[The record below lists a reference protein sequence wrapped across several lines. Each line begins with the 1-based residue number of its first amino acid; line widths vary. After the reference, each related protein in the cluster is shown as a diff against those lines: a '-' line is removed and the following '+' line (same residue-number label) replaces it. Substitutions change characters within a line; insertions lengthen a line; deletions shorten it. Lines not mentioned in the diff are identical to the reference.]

1 MKPILYILLLVLAFM
16 AIGSN
21 QGWHRDWFE
30 SAVVATVLAEAK
42 ALPENQAPNLIR
54 TLAALPPKQRAMVEK
69 SCSPL
74 FQDYLQLSGS
84 SAQLPPNRQP
94 GCQAL
99 FRARWDPDWDLNSDT
114 GL

>member
-1 MKPILYILLLVLAFM
+1 MKATLYILLLVLAFM
-16 AIGSN
+16 AVGAN

-42 ALPENQAPNLIR
+42 ALPQNQSPNLIR
-54 TLAALPPKQRAMVEK
+54 TLATLPPKQRAIVEK
-69 SCSPL
+69 SCTPL
-74 FQDYLQLSGS
+74 FQDFLQLSGS
-84 SAQLPPNRQP
+84 SAKLPPNRQP

-99 FRARWDPDWDLNSDT
+99 FRARWDPNWNLSTDT